1 MKTNS
6 IYEYIRDNF
15 SEKRRIHTE
24 GVRQTAA
31 ALARK
36 YGADPEKA
44 ETAALFHD
52 MFRGRT
58 KAEINELVTENGLPE
73 KYRNDPNL
81 AHGKIA
87 AAVMQRDFGITD
99 REILDAVSF
108 HTTGRPAMTLLD
120 KVVYIADAIEPSRD
134 YPGVD
139 RLRELAQHDLD
150 AACLESMQ
158 GTIEHVMKEGG
169 RLDGDTAAARDYLI
183 KKRRKDR

>member
-1 MKTNS
+1 
-6 IYEYIRDNF
+6 
-15 SEKRRIHTE
+15 
-24 GVRQTAA
+24 
-31 ALARK
+31 
-36 YGADPEKA
+36 
-44 ETAALFHD
+44 
-52 MFRGRT
+52 
-58 KAEINELVTENGLPE
+58 
-73 KYRNDPNL
+73 
-81 AHGKIA
+81 
-87 AAVMQRDFGITD
+87 
-99 REILDAVSF
+99 
-108 HTTGRPAMTLLD
+108 MTLLD